1 MRRMTIKS
9 FLKSVTPPIIIDL
22 LKTSVVHPVKEVAS
36 VSTLL
41 KNKESVQSDEYIR
54 WLCQITGGF
63 LTAGNGNIVAFDH
76 AVRHMP
82 NDGAIIEIGSFL
94 GLSTNIIIY
103 LTAKHGRKNQV
114 YNCDPWQFEETGKPV
129 GGYFDASSVEFRNYV
144 MQVYT
149 MNLQVFSGD
158 REPHTI
164 ENTSEQFL
172 RQWAARS
179 TVTDVFGKEA
189 ILGGPISFAYIDGAH
204 TYEAAKSDFLGID
217 RHLLPGGFVLFD
229 DSSDDSPFDCK
240 RVVAEV
246 MSNPNYEMISRM
258 PNYFFRKKS

>member
-1 MRRMTIKS
+1 MLVAHPGKEAA
-9 FLKSVTPPIIIDL
+9 
-22 LKTSVVHPVKEVAS
+22 VVNK
-36 VSTLL
+36 
-41 KNKESVQSDEYIR
+41 KESIQSDEFIR
-54 WLCQITGGF
+54 WLCQVSGGF
-63 LTAGNGNIVAFDH
+63 LTARHGNIVAFDH

-82 NDGAIIEIGSFL
+82 EDGAIIEIGSFL

-103 LTAKHGRKNQV
+103 LTAKNGRKNKV
-114 YNCDPWQFEETGKPV
+114 YNCDPWQFEETEKPI
-129 GGYFDASSVEFRNYV
+129 GGYFDASSIVFRKYV
-144 MQVYT
+144 KQVYT
-149 MNLQVFSGD
+149 MNLQVFSED

-172 RQWAARS
+172 RQWASES
-179 TVTDVFGKEA
+179 TVIDVFGKEV

-229 DSSDDSPFDCK
+229 DSSDDSPFECK

-246 MSNPNYEMISRM
+246 IANPKYEMISRT